1 MPKPEH
7 SCFISYR
14 HGHGVYATRALSDF
28 LEALESRLEQYLD
41 GKIYIDKEGLRAGV
55 IYPSALAKALC
66 ESACLVVIYWP
77 TYFSAQHTYCT
88 REFMAMEALETQRVT
103 SIKEMK
109 EKNLGLIIPIVF
121 TGASMLPAKIA
132 ESRYYQD
139 FTGYRL
145 GGRKLYEH
153 PQFEDKIIEIAEY
166 ITECYDIL
174 DSSPEDICGNCGSF
188 ELPTPEEALVWLDT
202 YDIRRRKKADP
213 GFPGREEL

>member
-14 HGHGVYATRALSDF
+14 HGRGVYATRALDDF

-41 GKIYIDKEGLRAGV
+41 GKIYIDKAGLRAGV

-77 TYFSAQHTYCT
+77 TYFSEQHTYCT
-88 REFMAMEALETQRVT
+88 REFMAMEALETQRT
-103 SIKEMK
+103 SIKGMK

-121 TGASMLPAKIA
+121 TGASMLPGKIS

-145 GGRKLYEH
+145 GGPKLYEH
-153 PQFEDKIIEIAEY
+153 PQFEDKIIAIAEY

-174 DSSPEDICGNCGSF
+174 DSSPEDICGNCGAF

-202 YDIRRRKKADP
+202 YNIRRRKKANL

>member
-1 MPKPEH
+1 MPKLEH

-14 HGHGVYATRALSDF
+14 HGRGVYAKRAIDDF

-41 GKIYIDKEGLRAGV
+41 GKIYIDREELRAGV

-77 TYFSAQHTYCT
+77 TYFSEQHTYCT
-88 REFMAMEALETQRVT
+88 REFMAMEALETQRIT

-109 EKNLGLIIPIVF
+109 EKNLGLIIPVVF
-121 TGASMLPAKIA
+121 TAASRVPGKIA

-145 GGRKLYEH
+145 GGPKLYEH
-153 PQFEDKIIEIAEY
+153 PQFEDKIIEIAGY

-174 DSSPEDICGNCGSF
+174 DSSAEDICGDCGSF
-188 ELPTPEEALVWLDT
+188 ELPTKEEALVWLDT
-202 YDIRRRKKADP
+202 NAIRRRKKANL
-213 GFPGREEL
+213 GFPGREER